1 MRYTR
6 KALGL
11 LKKQYISVL
20 KKCAIINIAF
30 ITISASAHA
39 YSSLSEAVDDDQSTD
54 KTYELTSDENLSGNL
69 NPLKGQSLSIQGNNY
84 TVVGNNNQGLLMGVA
99 QNLYITNTNF
109 KSFNNTTSG
118 QGGVIENY
126 GGNINRL
133 SGSFLNNS
141 ATRDGGAIYNWEGNI
156 NIYAKDSATEFT
168 GNIANGKS
176 NAIKTTGGTIN
187 LNAGEKNITFND
199 GIEGIKAA
207 FSHSDSI
214 ININKDNIDISV
226 AQDNSDIAPTNGVV
240 EFNNAIGANELNLY
254 NGTLKFGHN
263 T

>member
-39 YSSLSEAVDDDQSTD
+39 YSSLTEAVADSALKD
-54 KTYELTSDENLSGNL
+54 KTYELTSDENLSENL
-69 NPLKGQSLSIQGNNY
+69 NSLKGQSLSIQGNNY
-84 TVVGNNNQGLLMGVA
+84 TVVGNNTNQGLIISGMGVT

-118 QGGVIENY
+118 QGGVITNY
-126 GGNINRL
+126 MGNINRL

-141 ATRDGGAIYNWEGNI
+141 AT
-156 NIYAKDSATEFT
+156 T
-168 GNIANGKS
+168 
-176 NAIKTTGGTIN
+176 
-187 LNAGEKNITFND
+187 
-199 GIEGIKAA
+199 
-207 FSHSDSI
+207 
-214 ININKDNIDISV
+214 
-226 AQDNSDIAPTNGVV
+226 
-240 EFNNAIGANELNLY
+240 
-254 NGTLKFGHN
+254 
-263 T
+263 